1 MTTELRVL
9 LFAVVLG
16 IIHILASA
24 MAITKQRGAKWNM
37 SARDTKAPEPTGLAG
52 RLDRASK
59 NFFETFPLVAAGIL
73 LVHVTQASS
82 PVTALGA
89 QIYLGARIL
98 YVPLYAFG
106 IPVIRTLVW
115 TVSMIG
121 FVMLL
126 APLFGL

>member
-1 MTTELRVL
+1 MTTELRML
-9 LFAVVLG
+9 LFAIVLG
-16 IIHILASA
+16 IIHILAASVA
-24 MAITKQRGAKWNM
+24 VTKQRGAKWNM
-37 SARDTKAPEPTGLAG
+37 SARDAKAPEATGLAG

-59 NFFETFPLVAAGIL
+59 NFLETFPLVAAAIL
-73 LVHVTQASS
+73 LVHVTQISS

-89 QIYLGARIL
+89 QIYLGARVVYL
-98 YVPLYAFG
+98 PLYAFG
-106 IPVIRTLVW
+106 IPVVRTLVW